1 MTASINRG
9 VAGVIRTMI
18 GRCVGTGGAMLAL
31 DLHARTKHTD
41 RKNAATRTVM
51 NIKHLD
57 RGQGA
62 NAPRQVKRSATA
74 AVPR

>member
-18 GRCVGTGGAMLAL
+18 GRCVGTGGAMLAAG
-31 DLHARTKHTD
+31 LHERTKHTD
-41 RKNAATRTVM
+41 RRNAPTQTVM
-51 NIKHLD
+51 TPNDLQ

-62 NAPRQVKRSATA
+62 KRRARTTERSEG
-74 AVPR
+74 VRP